1 MIRKMKRAHVVVAV
15 LFALIQAPLSAQDR
29 TEERTYVIVHGAWI
43 GVANLLGIEELLRSN
58 GHRVYLAELTGHG
71 ERAHLQNASIDLET
85 HIMDV
90 VGLIQ
95 ERNLDDVYL
104 VGFSYGGMVIT
115 GVWDRLRERIR
126 HVVYADA
133 FLPEDGKSLS
143 DYMVYEE
150 GGALSLRQIAA
161 FRSGD
166 LQVFEGFVSP
176 ARSLAASDPPTQSVK
191 TFAQPLIF
199 RNGPLPSETPRT
211 YLRAVGNAQVSPDP
225 NFQQFADA
233 VRADPTWNYLEITTG
248 HNIPRQ
254 DPEGLVDIL
263 LEIE

>member
-1 MIRKMKRAHVVVAV
+1 MTKVARAHVVVAV
-15 LFALIQAPLSAQDR
+15 LFVLIQAPLSAQDG
-29 TEERTYVIVHGAWI
+29 TEERTYVLVHGAWG
-43 GVANLLGIEELLRSN
+43 GVANLLGVEELLRSN

-71 ERAHLQNASIDLET
+71 ERAHLQSAAIDLET
-85 HIMDV
+85 HILDV

-95 ERNLDDVYL
+95 ERNLDEVYL

-133 FLPEDGKSLS
+133 FLPENGKSLS
-143 DYMVYEE
+143 DYLVYEE
-150 GGALSLRQIAA
+150 GGALSLQQITA

-166 LQVFEGFVSP
+166 LQEFGGFVSP
-176 ARSLAASDPPTQSVK
+176 ARSLTASDPPTQSVK
-191 TFAQPLIF
+191 TFVQPVTF
-199 RNGPLPSETPRT
+199 RNGPLPSETTRT
-211 YLRAVGNAQVSPDP
+211 YVRAVGNAQVSPDP

-248 HNIPRQ
+248 HNIPAQ
-254 DPEGLVDIL
+254 NPAGLVDIL
-263 LEIE
+263 LAIE